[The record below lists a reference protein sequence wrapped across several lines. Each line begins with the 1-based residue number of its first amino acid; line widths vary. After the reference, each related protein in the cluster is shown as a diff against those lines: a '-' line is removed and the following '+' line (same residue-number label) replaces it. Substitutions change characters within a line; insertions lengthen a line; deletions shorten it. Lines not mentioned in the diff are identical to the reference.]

1 MKKEENTQEQ
11 IGQMEEATNHT
22 ENTVDPT
29 VVYSDE
35 EKLQAIAALTA
46 LSSIASVKFTLPKW
60 AQHIKPGQQPYI
72 VGSTEL
78 SLFSQEELG
87 AIKEISKKYIQTLA

>member
-1 MKKEENTQEQ
+1 MKKEENNQEQ
-11 IGQMEEATNHT
+11 IGQTEEVTRI
-22 ENTVDPT
+22 
-29 VVYSDE
+29 YSADE
-35 EKLQAIAALTA
+35 KAEAIAALTA
-46 LSSIASVKFTLPKW
+46 LSSIASVKFTLAKW

-78 SLFSQEELG
+78 SLFSQEELS